1 MLAWWMPPFLAMHA
15 HGGLVG
21 SVLQHYMY
29 VLGCTVHA
37 CNACACC
44 CCWLCVQD
52 ISIDVYG
59 RKTAEEAKA
68 AAAGSIACQQAEKQ
82 DAEDELD
89 ALLTA

>member
-1 MLAWWMPPFLAMHA
+1 MHT
-15 HGGLVG
+15 VG
-21 SVLQHYMY
+21 SVPLQYST
-29 VLGCTVHA
+29 VLAGTHA

-44 CCWLCVQD
+44 GCLCVQD

-68 AAAGSIACQQAEKQ
+68 SAADSIACQAAEQQ